1 MNVYPHYA
9 YHYSTVTTQKQVLS
23 NILLRP
29 IIYSM
34 KSLLK
39 IAGMVK
45 HTKARLVIAALLSIL
60 YAGINVVWPYF
71 TKWIIDTAPSLVLNK
86 PLSQVIPLVLIITA
100 IMIAVGLLLAAT
112 ETLNWWYSERTYHVV
127 ESELYKATFT
137 KTQSL
142 PISYFEENLSG
153 SLQQKIYSGISSVTS
168 WIIMTSQNLLE
179 PSFVILF
186 ATVLIFIN
194 NPVVGVL
201 TILSEIL
208 YVVDFLHSNKKSKP
222 INEKA
227 NINTEQ
233 LNGKIAE
240 TFSHSTTIRTLS
252 AEDSFKSKLFSLI
265 TKHRNIENDR
275 SNLWGLSIGRRT
287 VLMRTTFFISIGI
300 MLFSLSQGKT
310 TTGGILLIIIFLTQI
325 QSQLMFFSRYLTA
338 TAENESRAKRL
349 LDFLELKPEFEDQP
363 NAEQISQIDTFAF
376 DNVGFTYPKTERNAV
391 KNINISLTQGRT
403 IALVGPSGVGKS
415 TITKLLL
422 RFYEPSTGKI
432 TFNNIA
438 AEEFTS
444 DSIRRRIAVVMQDI
458 ALFNTTIIENL
469 QIAKPGATEAEI
481 QKAAKLAHA
490 EEFITKLPKGYNTLV
505 GERGVKLSG
514 GQKQRIAIARAIL
527 KNPDIIILDEA
538 TSALDSE
545 SEKLVQDSLKK
556 LLKNRSALII
566 AHRLS
571 TVRHADEILVLQK
584 GTVVE
589 RGTHEELM
597 KNKTG
602 LYKKLVDMQSATGKV
617 EL

>member
-1 MNVYPHYA
+1 
-9 YHYSTVTTQKQVLS
+9 
-23 NILLRP
+23 
-29 IIYSM
+29 M

-39 IAGMVK
+39 IAGLVK
-45 HTKARLVIAALLSIL
+45 HTRMRLAIAALLSIA

-71 TKWIIDTAPSLVLNK
+71 TKWIVDTAPSLVVGK
-86 PLSQVIPLVLIITA
+86 SISQVVPLVLFITLVMVLVGTILAII
-100 IMIAVGLLLAAT
+100 
-112 ETLNWWYSERTYHVV
+112 ETFNYWYTERTYNLV
-127 ESELYKATFT
+127 ESELYKTTFA

-168 WIIMTSQNLLE
+168 WIMMTSQNLLE
-179 PSFVILF
+179 PIFVMLF
-186 ATVLIFIN
+186 ATILVFIN
-194 NPVVGVL
+194 NPVVGIITL
-201 TILSEIL
+201 ISEVL
-208 YVVDFLHSNKKSKP
+208 YVMDFLHSNKRVKP
-222 INEKA
+222 INKKA
-227 NINTEQ
+227 NIYTEQ
-233 LNGKIAE
+233 MNGKIAE

-252 AEDSFKSKLFSLI
+252 AENIFKTKLFGLI
-265 TKHRNIENDR
+265 TQYKQIEDNR
-275 SNLWGLSIGRRT
+275 SNLWGLSIGKRT
-287 VLMRTTFFISIGI
+287 ILMRTTFFISIGI

-325 QSQLMFFSRYLTA
+325 QGQLMFFSRYLTA
-338 TAENESRAKRL
+338 TTENESRAKRL
-349 LDFLELKPEFEDQP
+349 LEFLELNPEFEDRDD
-363 NAEQISQIDTFAF
+363 AKELAQIDSFSF
-376 DNVGFTYPKTERNAV
+376 YKVGFIYPKTKREAV
-391 KNINISLTQGRT
+391 KNLNIELQQGKT

-422 RFYEPSTGKI
+422 RFYEPTSGKI
-432 TFNNIA
+432 IFNETDANQY
-438 AEEFTS
+438 TS
-444 DSIRRRIAVVMQDI
+444 DSIRKKIAVVMQDI
-458 ALFNTTIIENL
+458 ALFNTSIRENL
-469 QIAKPGATEAEI
+469 QIAKPSATEKEI
-481 QKAAKLAHA
+481 KKAARLAHA
-490 EEFITKLPKGYNTLV
+490 DEFITKLPKGYDTLV

-556 LLKNRSALII
+556 LLKDRSAIII

-584 GTVVE
+584 GTILQH
-589 RGTHEELM
+589 GSHEELM
-597 KNKTG
+597 KDKTG